1 MYFCGLYLI
10 VFYFEKQII
19 MSNKKSQILDSDIF
33 SHLTSIG
40 YLPRWFVLFL
50 DATLCAVAFYIA
62 YALSLKF
69 YYFRFPMQEV
79 AMETRMLIT
88 VGSQIFFFWVFHTYS
103 GILRYS
109 SYVDIVKLLMAIGSN
124 LIALFAMHYT
134 CYFFFGEGLFLRA
147 GILIYGVIAFLLL
160 LSVRLTVKTV
170 YDYLVVHNGQV
181 VPVVVYGTQS
191 AGISI
196 AKMIRSA
203 SDSKYRLVGFLG
215 DTHNDNDKS
224 IFGIPV
230 ISASDPKKLIQ
241 FLTRKKVRSVIVSPF
256 KMKDID
262 LTHDLDF
269 FLEHNIEILTVPSM
283 NEWHEGDKLVDV
295 SKDLKNIQI
304 EELLNRRPIEIE
316 KTHIIEQV
324 KGKVVMV
331 TGAAGSIGSEIVRQ
345 LVHYSPQLLVLVD
358 NAETPLHNLKLELE
372 EMKTKS
378 LYVTCIGDVRN
389 FERAEYIMES
399 YRPDIVYHAA
409 AYKHVPMMEDA
420 SSECVIA
427 NVSGTKN
434 MADLSV
440 KYGIQTFVMVSTDKA
455 VNPTNVMGASKRIAE
470 IYVQSLFNKLNVAN
484 ASPTKFIT
492 TRFGNVLGSNGSVI
506 PLFKRQIEKGGPITV
521 THPDIIRYFM
531 TIPEA
536 CQLVLEAG
544 SMGKGGE
551 IFIFDMGKPVKIV
564 DLARKMIRLA
574 GHKPDV
580 DIEIAYTGL
589 RPGEK
594 LYEELLNIK
603 ESTQPTYHEK
613 IMIAKVREY
622 DFNHVEH
629 EIAELLKYANLYK
642 NYMVVSKMKEIVPE
656 YVSKNSQYERLDM
669 EMKK

>member
-1 MYFCGLYLI
+1 
-10 VFYFEKQII
+10 
-19 MSNKKSQILDSDIF
+19 MSNRKSQVLDSDIF

-40 YLPRWFVLFL
+40 YLPRWFILFL
-50 DATLCAVAFYIA
+50 DTILCAVAFYIA
-62 YALSLKF
+62 YAISIKV

-79 AMETRMLIT
+79 AMETRMLIA
-88 VGSQIFFFWVFHTYS
+88 VGSQIVCFWIFHTYS

-109 SYVDIVKLLMAIGSN
+109 SYVDIVKLLMAIGLN
-124 LIALFAMHYT
+124 LVFLFAIHYV
-134 CYFFFGEGLFLRA
+134 CSFFFGEGLFLRA
-147 GILIYGVIAFLLL
+147 GLLVYGVVAFLLL
-160 LSVRLTVKTV
+160 LSVRLIVKTV
-170 YDYLVVHNGQV
+170 YDYLIVHSGQV
-181 VPVVVYGTQS
+181 IPVVVYGTQS
-191 AGISI
+191 AGVSI

-215 DTHNDNDKS
+215 DLQSVTDKF
-224 IFGIPV
+224 IFGMPV
-230 ISASDPKKLIQ
+230 ASTTDKKKLLR
-241 FLTRKKVRSVIVSPF
+241 FLTQKKVRAIIVSPF
-256 KMKDID
+256 KMKEID
-262 LTHDLDF
+262 PAHDLDF
-269 FLEHNIEILTVPSM
+269 FLENNIEILTVPSM

-304 EELLNRRPIEIE
+304 EELLNRRPIEID
-316 KTHIIEQV
+316 KQHIVEQV

-345 LVHYSPQLLVLVD
+345 LINYNPQLLVLFD

-372 EMKTKS
+372 ELQTKC
-378 LYVTCIGDVRN
+378 LFVTCIGDVRN
-389 FERAEYIMES
+389 LKRSEYIMES
-399 YRPDIVYHAA
+399 YRPDIIYHAA

-420 SSECVIA
+420 PSECVVA

-434 MADLSV
+434 MADLAV
-440 KYGIQTFVMVSTDKA
+440 KYGAQSFVMVSTDKA

-470 IYVQSLFNKLNVAN
+470 IYVQSLFNKLNAN
-484 ASPTKFIT
+484 NPSTTKFIT

-506 PLFKRQIEKGGPITV
+506 PLFKHQIEKGGPVTV

-551 IFIFDMGKPVKIV
+551 IFIFDMGQPVKIV

-574 GHKPDV
+574 GYKPDV
-580 DIEIAYTGL
+580 DIQISYTGL

-603 ESTQPTYHEK
+603 EATQQTYHDK

-622 DFNHVEH
+622 DFNEVEH
-629 EIAELLKYANLYK
+629 EIAELLKFANLYK

>member
-1 MYFCGLYLI
+1 
-10 VFYFEKQII
+10 
-19 MSNKKSQILDSDIF
+19 MSNKKSLILDSDIF
-33 SHLTSIG
+33 SHLTSFG

-50 DATLCAVAFYIA
+50 DATLCALAYYVAYVISTKTD
-62 YALSLKF
+62 LGTDPIGS
-69 YYFRFPMQEV
+69 MQ
-79 AMETRMLIT
+79 TRLLII
-88 VGSQIFFFWVFHTYS
+88 VSVQILFFWVFHTYS

-109 SYVDIVKLLMAIGSN
+109 SYVDIVKLLLAIGST
-124 LIALFAMHYT
+124 LMTIFSIHYIYLLFFNAHL
-134 CYFFFGEGLFLRA
+134 FFPI
-147 GILIYGVIAFLLL
+147 GILIYGITAFLFLL
-160 LSVRLTVKTV
+160 FVRVSVKTV

-181 VPVVVYGTQS
+181 IPVVVYGSQS
-191 AGISI
+191 AGVSI
-196 AKMIRSA
+196 GKMIRSA
-203 SDSKYRLVGFLG
+203 TDSKYRLVGFL
-215 DTHNDNDKS
+215 DDSESVNDKF
-224 IFGIPV
+224 IFGMPV
-230 ISASDPKKLIQ
+230 ASTSDKKKLLRFLIQ
-241 FLTRKKVRSVIVSPF
+241 KKVKAIIVSPF

-262 LTHDLDF
+262 LTHDLDY
-269 FLEHNIEILTVPSM
+269 FLEHDIEILTVPSM
-283 NEWHEGDKLVDV
+283 SEWHEGDSVVDV
-295 SKDLKNIQI
+295 NKDLKNIQI
-304 EELLNRRPIEIE
+304 EELLNRRPIEID
-316 KTHIIEQV
+316 KSHIIDQV

-345 LVHYSPQLLVLVD
+345 LVHYKPQLLVLFD

-372 EMKTKS
+372 EMQTKC

-389 FERAEYIMES
+389 FERTEYIVES
-399 YRPDIVYHAA
+399 YRPDIIYHAA

-440 KYGIQTFVMVSTDKA
+440 KYAVKTFVMVSTDKA

-470 IYVQSLFNKLNVAN
+470 IYVQSLFNTLKEKKT
-484 ASPTKFIT
+484 SPTKFIT

-544 SMGKGGE
+544 SMGHGGE
-551 IFIFDMGKPVKIV
+551 IFIFDMGEPVKIV

-580 DIEIAYTGL
+580 DIQISYTGL

-603 ESTQPTYHEK
+603 EATQPTYHEK

-622 DFNHVEH
+622 DFKEVEQ
-629 EIAELLKYANLYK
+629 EISELLKFANLYK
-642 NYMVVSKMKEIVPE
+642 NYMVVTKMKEIVPE
-656 YVSKNSQYERLDM
+656 YVSKNSQYERLDI